1 MALSEVKQEWVT
13 PFMEGLTS
21 PSEAWRAGFDIMT
34 DDVASKK
41 LASMSGISRVPV
53 WNGSADRDVAE
64 VNGLYDVPLTYTKYA
79 LQVRL
84 NKYDVRDIPGLVAD
98 SARKLG
104 VAIANTYG
112 SIAAD
117 RMADIFAA
125 TTTAGDGVALVSD
138 SHPNVNGGTRDNKLT
153 SAFDRTSYMAAM
165 SLARL
170 WTDYQ
175 GNEDAWDGED
185 KVLFGSAADT
195 TFYETAAEVFR
206 SAVTSAA
213 NQANAAQD
221 YIPQVVVWSKLTT
234 STRWSV
240 HSTARKPLVFWIRA
254 GAENETVID
263 EDNGNVKINT
273 DFAIGTCAKPDPA
286 GVVGSMTA

>member
-41 LASMSGISRVPV
+41 LASMSGISRVPI
-53 WNGSADRDVAE
+53 WNGSVDRDVAE
-64 VNGLYDVPLTYTKYA
+64 VNDLYNVPLTYTKYA

-84 NKYDVRDIPGLVAD
+84 NKYDVKDIPGLVAD

-104 VAIANTYG
+104 IAIANTYG

-117 RMADIFAA
+117 RMADIFAP
-125 TTTAGDGVALVSD
+125 TTSAGDGVALVSD
-138 SHPNVNGGTRDNKLT
+138 SHPTANGGTRDNKLT
-153 SAFDRTSYMAAM
+153 SAFDRTAYMAAM
-165 SLARL
+165 SLAAL

-175 GNEDAWDGED
+175 GNEDAWAEEG
-185 KVLFGSAADT
+185 KILFGSAADT
-195 TFYETAAEVFR
+195 TFYSTFVEVFR
-206 SAVTSAA
+206 SDVSSAA
-213 NQANAAQD
+213 MQSNAAKD
-221 YIPQVVVWSKLTT
+221 FVPQVVVWPKLTT

-240 HSTARKPLVFWIRA
+240 HSTVRKPLVLWIRS
-254 GAENETVID
+254 GAENETMID
-263 EDNGNVKINT
+263 EDNGGVKINT